1 MNIQDLIDKFIQHI
15 KQYGLGG
22 DPNQQEIYKWEL
34 VSQYHDK
41 LDADSNDFAKN
52 IMEMNFLNLWYAS
65 NQRKA
70 MQNFAKCEPEEYRTL
85 HQLLYDESQPLQER
99 ITTFTEG
106 CDELWDSKIKQLF
119 PRQKTGSC
127 CDERLISCFLATKF
141 PEKYTFYKNDV
152 YLNLC
157 EILGVESKKAGQKL
171 VHFYDLL
178 NEHVIPLVKSN
189 SELCGLVDAEIEEKN
204 LIHSMPLTAQTVIW
218 HAMSTG
224 MFHKKKVWIFLAS
237 EDENLFDDMVKG
249 NYLSIYEWGEIGSLA
264 DLRNKDAIKAELKD
278 KVEEYHDKEPMH
290 SVKMLYNMKCNM
302 NVGDYVLCRNKD
314 FKLIAQGEVTGGYFY
329 NTEHSVNNHC
339 VEVKWN
345 PGEWDISTMLS
356 SKDKNAAS
364 LRLEDVTKT
373 DWAQRIMS
381 LLDSLP
387 QVEEN
392 NSIPT
397 EEIKMKEVATLIQK
411 KQIVLQGAPGTGKTY
426 KTAAIA
432 VAVCDGESKLPSDRK
447 ELMRRYRQLV
457 EEKRVAFTTF
467 HQSMDYEEFVEGI
480 KPLTEEGGVSYEVCN
495 GIFREI
501 CSEAQ
506 KSQRIESNDN
516 FEEVW
521 SKLITYLDE
530 NDYID
535 VTLLNG
541 TKTFRVEL
549 NEMGTGLAN
558 RTYPNDDYSKG
569 NWIDGKSKFFN
580 KDQMYNI
587 YRGLPGTPA
596 GGHDNYRKAIVKH
609 LKKEFGLVEY
619 KEGTSNNGS
628 VKNYVLIIDEI
639 NRANLSKVLG
649 ELITLLEA
657 DKRLGEMNE
666 VKVKLPYSKDEFGV
680 PANLYIIGTMNTADR
695 SVGYIDYAIRRRFA
709 FITIKA
715 DRSVIESFNTSTS
728 TLALQYFDKVKAWMS
743 NDNVIG
749 DIDADDLMV
758 GHSYFLA
765 DSIDSLKTKMLYE
778 VIPLLLE
785 YINDGILNAD
795 IKQEIKDWEE
805 ELG

>member
-1 MNIQDLIDKFIQHI
+1 MNIQDLIDKFIQHV
-15 KQYGLGG
+15 KLYGLGG
-22 DPNQQEIYKWEL
+22 DPNHQEIYKWEL
-34 VSQYHDK
+34 VSQYHDN
-41 LDADSNDFAKN
+41 LDADSNDFAQN
-52 IMEMNFLNLWYAS
+52 IMGMNFINLWYAS

-70 MQNFAKCEPEEYRTL
+70 VQNFAKYEPEEYRAL
-85 HQLLYDESQPLQER
+85 HQLLYDESQPLQDR

-106 CDELWDSKIKQLF
+106 CGELWKSKIKQLF
-119 PRQKTGSC
+119 PRKETGSC

-237 EDENLFDDMVKG
+237 EDESLFDDMVKG

-364 LRLEDVTKT
+364 LRLEDVSKT
-373 DWAQRIMS
+373 DLAQRILS

-387 QVEEN
+387 KVEEN
-392 NSIPT
+392 EPIPT

-447 ELMRRYRQLV
+447 ELMRRYRQLI

-639 NRANLSKVLG
+639 NRANISKVLG

-666 VKVKLPYSKDEFGV
+666 IKVKLPYSKDEFGV

-715 DRSVIESFNTSTS
+715 DRSVIESFNNSTS

-785 YINDGILNAD
+785 YINDGILNVD

>member
-1 MNIQDLIDKFIQHI
+1 M
-15 KQYGLGG
+15 
-22 DPNQQEIYKWEL
+22 
-34 VSQYHDK
+34 
-41 LDADSNDFAKN
+41 
-52 IMEMNFLNLWYAS
+52 
-65 NQRKA
+65 
-70 MQNFAKCEPEEYRTL
+70 
-85 HQLLYDESQPLQER
+85 
-99 ITTFTEG
+99 
-106 CDELWDSKIKQLF
+106 
-119 PRQKTGSC
+119 
-127 CDERLISCFLATKF
+127 
-141 PEKYTFYKNDV
+141 
-152 YLNLC
+152 
-157 EILGVESKKAGQKL
+157 
-171 VHFYDLL
+171 
-178 NEHVIPLVKSN
+178 
-189 SELCGLVDAEIEEKN
+189 
-204 LIHSMPLTAQTVIW
+204 
-218 HAMSTG
+218 
-224 MFHKKKVWIFLAS
+224 
-237 EDENLFDDMVKG
+237 
-249 NYLSIYEWGEIGSLA
+249 
-264 DLRNKDAIKAELKD
+264 
-278 KVEEYHDKEPMH
+278 
-290 SVKMLYNMKCNM
+290 
-302 NVGDYVLCRNKD
+302 
-314 FKLIAQGEVTGGYFY
+314 
-329 NTEHSVNNHC
+329 NNHC

-392 NSIPT
+392 DSIPT

-765 DSIDSLKTKMLYE
+765 DSIDSLKKKMLYE

>member
-1 MNIQDLIDKFIQHI
+1 MRLP
-15 KQYGLGG
+15 LR
-22 DPNQQEIYKWEL
+22 L
-34 VSQYHDK
+34 
-41 LDADSNDFAKN
+41 LADF
-52 IMEMNFLNLWYAS
+52 
-65 NQRKA
+65 
-70 MQNFAKCEPEEYRTL
+70 
-85 HQLLYDESQPLQER
+85 R

-189 SELCGLVDAEIEEKN
+189 SELCGLVDAEIEKKN

-392 NSIPT
+392 DSIPT

>member
-1 MNIQDLIDKFIQHI
+1 
-15 KQYGLGG
+15 
-22 DPNQQEIYKWEL
+22 
-34 VSQYHDK
+34 
-41 LDADSNDFAKN
+41 
-52 IMEMNFLNLWYAS
+52 
-65 NQRKA
+65 
-70 MQNFAKCEPEEYRTL
+70 
-85 HQLLYDESQPLQER
+85 
-99 ITTFTEG
+99 
-106 CDELWDSKIKQLF
+106 
-119 PRQKTGSC
+119 
-127 CDERLISCFLATKF
+127 
-141 PEKYTFYKNDV
+141 
-152 YLNLC
+152 
-157 EILGVESKKAGQKL
+157 
-171 VHFYDLL
+171 
-178 NEHVIPLVKSN
+178 
-189 SELCGLVDAEIEEKN
+189 
-204 LIHSMPLTAQTVIW
+204 
-218 HAMSTG
+218 
-224 MFHKKKVWIFLAS
+224 
-237 EDENLFDDMVKG
+237 
-249 NYLSIYEWGEIGSLA
+249 
-264 DLRNKDAIKAELKD
+264 
-278 KVEEYHDKEPMH
+278 
-290 SVKMLYNMKCNM
+290 MKCNM

-392 NSIPT
+392 DSIPT

-609 LKKEFGLVEY
+609 LKKEFGLVAY

-765 DSIDSLKTKMLYE
+765 DSIDSLKKKMLYE